1 MEKIHNTLSCVK
13 AGLNDD
19 RKPLSN
25 FLFIGGTSVGKTLT
39 AKKIAKYFY
48 GNESSF
54 IQLNMSEY
62 QDKTGIS
69 KLIGANAGY
78 VGYEEGGLLT
88 EFVRNNPNCVVLF
101 DEVEKCDPKILD
113 LLLHILDEGYATD
126 NLNRRVDFTKTIIVM
141 TTNIGHAEKSKR
153 SMGFLPDSEEDS
165 EIYRKSLKKYLRPEL
180 LSRIDEILFFE
191 NLADADLSKIIQIEL
206 ENIRD
211 RLTCKKI
218 KLLIHASVKKY
229 IFNKIKSQD
238 KNARNIKNSV
248 KTLVQ
253 IPLSHF
259 IIKNKNIEKISAK
272 IVDKNLTL
280 S

>member
-1 MEKIHNTLSCVK
+1 
-13 AGLNDD
+13 
-19 RKPLSN
+19 
-25 FLFIGGTSVGKTLT
+25 VGKTFT

-48 GNESSF
+48 GNEKSF

-126 NLNRRVDFTKTIIVM
+126 NLNRHIDFSKSIVVM

-153 SMGFLPDSEEDS
+153 SMGFLPDKPQDED
-165 EIYRKSLKKYLRPEL
+165 IYKKSLKKYLRPEL
-180 LSRIDEILFFE
+180 ISRIDEILFF
-191 NLADADLSKIIQIEL
+191 NDLNDKHLLKIIEAEL
-206 ENIRD
+206 MKIQD
-211 RLTCKKI
+211 RLSERNITFTLSASLKNHVLQQI
-218 KLLIHASVKKY
+218 K
-229 IFNKIKSQD
+229 NKNQ
-238 KNARNIKNSV
+238 NARNIKNV
-248 KTLVQ
+248 IKTLVQ
-253 IPLSHF
+253 VPLSEF
-259 IIKNKNIEKISAK
+259 IIKNQNIEKISTK
-272 IVDKNLTL
+272 IIDKQLVL

>member
-1 MEKIHNTLSCVK
+1 M
-13 AGLNDD
+13 
-19 RKPLSN
+19 
-25 FLFIGGTSVGKTLT
+25 
-39 AKKIAKYFY
+39 
-48 GNESSF
+48 
-54 IQLNMSEY
+54 
-62 QDKTGIS
+62 
-69 KLIGANAGY
+69 
-78 VGYEEGGLLT
+78 
-88 EFVRNNPNCVVLF
+88 
-101 DEVEKCDPKILD
+101 
-113 LLLHILDEGYATD
+113 
-126 NLNRRVDFTKTIIVM
+126 
-141 TTNIGHAEKSKR
+141 
-153 SMGFLPDSEEDS
+153 
-165 EIYRKSLKKYLRPEL
+165 RPEL